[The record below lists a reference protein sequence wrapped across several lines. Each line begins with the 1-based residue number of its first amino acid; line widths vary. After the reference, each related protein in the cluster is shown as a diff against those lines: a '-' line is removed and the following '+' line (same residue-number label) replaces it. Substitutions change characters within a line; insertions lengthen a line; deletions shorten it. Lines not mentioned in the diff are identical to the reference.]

1 MELDNQTARVCAR
14 VMHLL
19 KEQREMRGISGS
31 QLAERSGL
39 NQSAISLLDR
49 GKRKPTLDTLVR
61 IAAVLEIELGNVLLQ
76 ATQDVQEQR
85 NLKG

>member
-1 MELDNQTARVCAR
+1 
-14 VMHLL
+14 MHLL

-49 GKRKPTLDTLVR
+49 GKRNPTLDTQVR

>member
-1 MELDNQTARVCAR
+1 MELDDQTAQICAR

-19 KEQREMRGISGS
+19 KEQRELRGISGS

-76 ATQDVQEQR
+76 ATQDVREQR